1 MVQAAGVAG
10 AKALRQ
16 KQLGMFKDQ
25 QEDHEPGVRLDVEDR
40 EVVTEARI
48 RSSDVLPVR

>member
-1 MVQAAGVAG
+1 MRSLQTSRRVVRAAGVAD

-25 QEDHEPGVRLDVEDR
+25 QEDHEPGGEVRC
-40 EVVTEARI
+40 
-48 RSSDVLPVR
+48 